1 MRYRFIAAE
10 KAHYTVE
17 ELCRVL
23 GVARSGYYAWRGRPL
38 SARRCQDQWLLVQ
51 IRRCYAESRG
61 CYGSPRIYRDLRA
74 QRIRVGRHRIA
85 RLMRVHG
92 IHSACRRRHRPR
104 GAPAPPDVIAAN
116 ALQRAFTATSP
127 NQKWAADITFVRT
140 RAGWLYVAVLMDL
153 YSRRIIGWAM
163 EDHVTARLTSQA
175 LEMALV
181 QRGTPTGLLHHSDR
195 GGQYGA
201 VPYQQRLAILGI
213 QCSMSRPGNC
223 WDNAVV
229 ESFFA
234 TLKVE
239 LIHRRDYRTRADAK
253 ADIFEY
259 LEVFY
264 NRRRR
269 HSILDYLSP
278 VEFEQQA
285 GKA

>member
-1 MRYRFIAAE
+1 MKYRVIEAE
-10 KAHYTVE
+10 KAHYPVE

-23 GVARSGYYAWRGRPL
+23 GVARSGYYAWRRRPL
-38 SARRCQDQWLLVQ
+38 SPRRCQDQWLLAQ
-51 IRRCYAESRG
+51 IRRCYHESRR

-74 QRIRVGRHRIA
+74 RGIRVGRHHVA

-92 IHSACRRRHRPR
+92 IHSDCRRRPRPR
-104 GAPAPPDVIAAN
+104 GSTAPPDVIAAN

-127 NQKWAADITFVRT
+127 NQKWAGDITFVRT

-163 EDHVTARLTSQA
+163 EDHLTAQLTSQA
-175 LEMALV
+175 LDMALA

-195 GGQYGA
+195 GCQYGA
-201 VPYQQRLAILGI
+201 IPYQQRLAILGI
-213 QCSMSRPGNC
+213 QGSMSRPGNC
-223 WDNAVV
+223 LDNAVV

-239 LIHRRDYRTRADAK
+239 LIHRRDYHTQAEAK

-264 NRRRR
+264 NRQRR
-269 HSILDYLSP
+269 HSTLDYVSP
-278 VEFEQQA
+278 VEFEQQ
-285 GKA
+285 GVKH